1 MSKAEFLVMPQWQG
15 SPSSRAMRI
24 AEGAELIR
32 EDLPTS
38 ARIDVEVPLEAGDA
52 LGTPIARL
60 SGVLRARDAARE
72 VLGPLRDRASV
83 PIIVGGDGAISLAG
97 LESAVSTHGGI
108 AVLWFDAHPALQ
120 EPTTSPSGAASH
132 MTLRHALGD
141 GAPDLA
147 SPHPVAAEWV
157 TLVGTRASDPDE
169 ALEITRLELTVVGPR
184 GVASD
189 DGDPDGEALAEA
201 IRARLDGVSG
211 VYIHVSLD
219 VLDPA
224 EFSSVH
230 APEPFGLTT
239 RQLAA
244 AIRAAVGA
252 VPLVGATVCEF
263 APADA
268 AQAADDLPTVLRILG
283 ALTSG
288 LAERQA

>member
-1 MSKAEFLVMPQWQG
+1 MPQWQG

-32 EDLPTS
+32 EDLPSS

-60 SGVLRARDAARE
+60 SGVLRARDAARAA
-72 VLGPLRDRASV
+72 LGPLRERASV

-169 ALEITRLELTVVGPR
+169 ALEITRLELTVVQGA
-184 GVASD
+184 VTSED
-189 DGDPDGEALAEA
+189 DADGEALAEA
-201 IRARLDGVSG
+201 IRARLDGVGG
-211 VYIHVSLD
+211 VYIHVSLT

-230 APEPFGLTT
+230 APEPFGLTAK
-239 RQLAA
+239 QLAA
-244 AIRAAVGA
+244 AIRAAVTA